1 VSRASIVGALY
12 DSRRHSQPFD
22 GDGVVLDVV
31 EGLSVQ
37 LEVAARFEAAGE
49 SIGGWKVG
57 MTSGR
62 SHDRMG
68 EAFRP
73 HGYVL
78 ASHLLDSGAQLR
90 RDDLVNP
97 GIEPELC
104 LILGEPLS
112 GSPSQEEARAAVVAV
127 AAAFEVIELRLP
139 GGGGA
144 DNGLLV
150 ADGLANWGI
159 VVGPSVPP
167 PASLPAGL
175 EVTLSRDGAEV
186 ARERAGGTVVFD
198 DPFLSLAW
206 LAVVLSRSG
215 CSLEVG
221 QPVITGSFAN
231 VELDGPGRW
240 RAVFSGVGAVELDV
254 V

>member
-1 VSRASIVGALY
+1 
-12 DSRRHSQPFD
+12 
-22 GDGVVLDVV
+22 VLFTGEGITLPLD
-31 EGLSVQ
+31 EGLAAQ

-49 SIGGWKVG
+49 PIGGWKVG

-68 EAFRP
+68 EGFRP

-78 ASHLLDSGAQLR
+78 ASHLLGSGARLR

-97 GIEPELC
+97 RLEPELC
-104 LILGEPLS
+104 LILGAPLS
-112 GSPSQEEARAAVVAV
+112 GSPSRDEARAAVSGV
-127 AAAFEVIELRLP
+127 AAAFELVELRLP

-159 VVGPSVPP
+159 VVGASVTPP
-167 PASLPAGL
+167 PDLPLGL
-175 EVTLSRDGAEV
+175 EVRLFRDGVEV
-186 ARERAGGTVVFD
+186 ARERAGESIVFD
-198 DPFLSLAW
+198 DPFLSLAR
-206 LAVVLSRSG
+206 LAAVLSRSG
-215 CSLEVG
+215 RSLEAG

>member
-1 VSRASIVGALY
+1 VKRADLVAALY
-12 DSRRHSQPFD
+12 DSRRRSQLFA
-22 GDGVVLDVV
+22 GDDVTLGLD
-31 EGLSVQ
+31 EGLGIQ
-37 LEVAARFEAAGE
+37 LEVADRFETAGDPV
-49 SIGGWKVG
+49 GGWKVG

-68 EAFRP
+68 EGFRP

-78 ASHLLDSGAQLR
+78 GSHLLESGAQLR

-97 GIEPELC
+97 ALEPELC
-104 LILGEPLS
+104 LILGAPLA
-112 GSPSQEEARAAVVAV
+112 GSPSRDEARAAVAAV
-127 AAAFEVIELRLP
+127 APAFELVELRLP

-144 DNGLLV
+144 DPGLLV

-159 VVGPSVPP
+159 VAGPAVPP

-175 EVTLSRDGAEV
+175 EVTLVRDDVEV
-186 ARERAGGTVVFD
+186 ARERAGETIVFD
-198 DPFLSLAW
+198 DPFLSLAR
-206 LAVVLSRSG
+206 LVALLSRSG
-215 CSLEVG
+215 RSLAAG

-231 VELDGPGRW
+231 VMLDGPGRW
-240 RAVFSGVGAVELDV
+240 RAEFSGVGAVELDV